1 MTAHGR
7 CPRCTA
13 EGLTRG
19 DNDRCL
25 WCEVFTAG
33 SLAVGGVIIHDSRP
47 VAELHG
53 IGQIQHVVS
62 YGDNIPV
69 EVSRHISV
77 GVLYYK
83 IRQSSECEIHIV

>member
-1 MTAHGR
+1 MNSYQGIALEIGSRIFQRTPMCRNMTAHGR

-13 EGLTRG
+13 EGLPRG

-47 VAELHG
+47 VAELYG
-53 IGQIQHVVS
+53 VGLVQQIVS
-62 YGDNIPV
+62 YALH
-69 EVSRHISV
+69 RYV
-77 GVLYYK
+77 G
-83 IRQSSECEIHIV
+83 